1 MKIGTLDVW
10 GNGHELTW
18 SFIVLFPL
26 KEGLIPRPTLDELS
40 MVCFWDNL
48 SCLVMF
54 WLLSLLTTLQA
65 VSPAELLGL
74 AQAYTALSPVTTGK
88 SVVLFV
94 TGTQECPQGHCASKA
109 NIGAHSLFPGCSSVS
124 QCRLRDSSGEYSM
137 LGTSSVPSRQLC
149 YPLITKAVPQNLWS
163 IWHCSSLPSWGEQP

>member
-1 MKIGTLDVW
+1 
-10 GNGHELTW
+10 
-18 SFIVLFPL
+18 
-26 KEGLIPRPTLDELS
+26 

-94 TGTQECPQGHCASKA
+94 TGTQECPQGHCASKV

-124 QCRLRDSSGEYSM
+124 QCQ
-137 LGTSSVPSRQLC
+137 TP
-149 YPLITKAVPQNLWS
+149 
-163 IWHCSSLPSWGEQP
+163 